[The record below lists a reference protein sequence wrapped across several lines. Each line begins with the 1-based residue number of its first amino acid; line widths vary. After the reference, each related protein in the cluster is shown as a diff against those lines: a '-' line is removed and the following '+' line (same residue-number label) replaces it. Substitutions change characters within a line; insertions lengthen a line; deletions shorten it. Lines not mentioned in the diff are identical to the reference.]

1 MSTKHVHKVASVS
14 TLLFLTLYDD
24 ESGTPV
30 SLDDYK
36 D

>member
-1 MSTKHVHKVASVS
+1 MYTKASVS

-24 ESGTPV
+24 ESGTPA